1 MALEDLNKIKKDM
14 VAKGVQNHTHLD
26 SKGRIPMSTIFKKV
40 ADSKCLELVKPH
52 SKEVNAL
59 EITGDKV
66 KELVRNACFEEEQ
79 YLKLSFFIKFLALN
93 TKACVNIKDLDKESF
108 VRLRSYVKAASGIT
122 AKPTESK

>member
-1 MALEDLNKIKKDM
+1 MFGEDLSKIKKDM
-14 VAKGVQNHTHLD
+14 VAKGVQNHAPLD
-26 SKGRIPMSTIFKKV
+26 SKGRPTMASIFKKI

-66 KELVRNACFEEEQ
+66 KDLIKNACFEEEQ
-79 YLKLSFFIKFLALN
+79 YLKLTFFIKFLALH

-108 VRLRSYVKAASGIT
+108 VRLRSYVKAASGIE
-122 AKPTESK
+122 AKKVESK